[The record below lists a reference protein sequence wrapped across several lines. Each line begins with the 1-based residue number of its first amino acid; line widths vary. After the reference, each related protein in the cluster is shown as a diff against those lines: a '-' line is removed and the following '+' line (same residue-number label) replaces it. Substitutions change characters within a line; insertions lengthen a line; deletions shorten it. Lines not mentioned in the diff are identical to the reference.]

1 MSRTVFR
8 RALPALIGMV
18 LMLWTSA
25 AVAEVVY
32 TVQPGDTL
40 AKLSQRF
47 AIPMSRLIE
56 LNGIRNPDVMYVGTQ
71 LKLSDAPPVTAKPPA
86 TAPAKASPP
95 MSSRELQAARAKHV
109 ASQRKSATGATILA
123 AARSFAGTPYRW
135 GGASSRGVDCSGL
148 VVRAMAKQGKAVPH
162 HSAALYKLGQPVSRA
177 ALQPGDLVFFNT
189 NGRGIS
195 HVGIWAGG
203 NSFIH
208 ASSSQRKVVTTQ
220 FTGYYAQRYVGARR
234 LP

>member
-1 MSRTVFR
+1 VFR
-8 RALPALIGMV
+8 HALPALIGLV
-18 LMLWTSA
+18 LMLWASA

-40 AKLSQRF
+40 AKISRRF
-47 AIPMSRLIE
+47 AIPVARLIE
-56 LNGIRNPDVMYVGTQ
+56 LNGIRNPDIMYVGAQ
-71 LKLSDAPPVTAKPPA
+71 LKLTDAPPVTEQPPA
-86 TAPAKASPP
+86 VAPAKAAPP
-95 MSSRELQAARAKHV
+95 MSSRELQAARAHHV
-109 ASQRKSATGATILA
+109 ASQQKSATGASILA
-123 AARSFAGTPYRW
+123 AARAYAGTPYRW

-148 VVRAMAKQGKAVPH
+148 VVRAMARQGVTVPH
-162 HSAALYKLGQPVSRA
+162 HSAALYKMGRAVSRA

-208 ASSSQRKVVTTQ
+208 ASSGQRKVITTAL
-220 FTGYYAQRYVGARR
+220 TGYYVQRYVGARR